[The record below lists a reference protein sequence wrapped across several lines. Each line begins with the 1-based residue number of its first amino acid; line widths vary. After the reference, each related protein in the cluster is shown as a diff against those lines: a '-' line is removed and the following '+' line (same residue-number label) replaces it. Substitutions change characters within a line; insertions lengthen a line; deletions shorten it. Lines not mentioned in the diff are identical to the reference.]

1 MNVETP
7 INTKDFI
14 TIRGARM
21 HNLKNVH
28 VSIPRKQL
36 VVITGLSGSGKSSLA
51 FDTLYA
57 EGQRRYVESLSSY
70 ARQFLGRLD
79 KPDVDAIDGISPAV
93 AIEQRVSSRSSRSTV
108 GTSTEIYDYIKLLY
122 ARVGKTF
129 SPISGNEVKRHTIT
143 DVVDFLQAFSE
154 GDKYL
159 VLAPIPVRSGRTRAQ
174 QIEVLMQQG
183 FSRVMVNKEVQRI
196 DKTLV
201 DSIKTGD
208 EIELVVDRLSF
219 SNSEEHHSR
228 LADSVQTAFFE
239 GQGECIIEN
248 NSGDRHTFSNRFEL
262 DGMQFEEPSPH
273 FFSFNNPVG
282 ACKRCEGFGQV
293 IGIDADLVVP
303 DKSKTIYDDAIVCW
317 RGDVMGVWKD
327 RLIKNAADLNIPI
340 HRPFHELS
348 DEQVELIWTGKGKFM
363 GLNAFFSYLEEKS
376 YKIQYR
382 VMLSRY
388 RGRTDC
394 PECRGTRLRK
404 DANYVLIGSKSISE
418 LVKMPCDELLTF
430 FQNLELNKHD
440 EKTAA
445 RLLLEITNRLHY
457 LCEVGLSYLTLNRL
471 SSTLSGGESQ
481 RISLST
487 CLGSSLVGSMYILDE
502 PSIGLHP
509 RDTERLISVL
519 KALRDLGN
527 TVIVVEHDE
536 EIMKAADHIIDMG
549 PLAGIHGGELIFEG
563 NMDALLSANGSLTA
577 EYLSGKKSISQ
588 KSNRKSQDSV
598 RVIGARAN
606 NLKNIDV
613 KFPLHTLCTVS
624 GVSGSGK
631 STLVKDILYPALR
644 RHLGEI
650 GDQAKEHSSIE
661 GDIDSITA
669 VEFVDQNPI
678 GKSSRSNPVT
688 YVKAFDEIRAIFS
701 SLKIS
706 ANRGYKP
713 AFFSFNVSGG
723 RCDNCEGEGNVT
735 IEMQFMADL
744 KLQCD
749 VCKGKRFKEEILEVR
764 YRDKNIHEVLEM
776 TVDEAIE
783 FFSEE
788 NSTVNKRLV
797 SKLQPLQDVGLG
809 YIGLGQ
815 SSSTLSGGEAQRIK
829 LASFLAKGERQGHT
843 LFIFDEPTTG
853 LHFHDVQKLMDSFH
867 ALLDQGHSLIV
878 IEHNMDVIRN
888 SDWVIDLGPEGGN
901 AGGNLVFQ
909 GKPEDLTKVTAS
921 YTGKALL

>member
-1 MNVETP
+1 MKIESP
-7 INTKDFI
+7 IDTKDYI
-14 TIRGARM
+14 VIKGARM
-21 HNLKNVH
+21 HNLKNVNLA
-28 VSIPRKQL
+28 IPRKKL

-79 KPDVDAIDGISPAV
+79 KPEVDAIEGISPAV
-93 AIEQRVSSRSSRSTV
+93 AIEQRVTSRSSRSTV

-122 ARVGKTF
+122 ARVGRTF
-129 SPISGNEVKRHTIT
+129 SPISGKEVKRHTIT
-143 DVVDFLQAFSE
+143 DVVDALKSLKE
-154 GDKYL
+154 GDKYM
-159 VLAPIPVRSGRTRAQ
+159 VLAPVHPRSDRTKAQ
-174 QIEVLMQQG
+174 QVEVLMQQG
-183 FSRVMVNKEVQRI
+183 FARVLVNEELQKI
-196 DKTLV
+196 DEQLIKNVKKKDELQLV
-201 DSIKTGD
+201 I
-208 EIELVVDRLSF
+208 DRLSYS
-219 SNSEEHHSR
+219 SNEEHDSR

-239 GQGECIIEN
+239 GQGECSIQLI
-248 NSGDRHTFSNRFEL
+248 SGQTYSFSNKFEL

-293 IGIDADLVVP
+293 IGIDPDLVVP
-303 DKSKTIYDDAIVCW
+303 DQSKTIYDDAIVCW
-317 RGDVMGVWKD
+317 RGDVMSIWKD
-327 RLIKNAADLNIPI
+327 RLIRHASELDIPI
-340 HRPFHELS
+340 HRPFHELT
-348 DEQVELIWTGKGKFM
+348 DAQVDLIWKGKGKFM
-363 GLNAFFSYLEEKS
+363 GLNAFFNHLEEKS

-394 PECRGTRLRK
+394 PECEGTRLRR
-404 DANYVLIGSKSISE
+404 DANYVLINEKSISQ
-418 LVKMPCDELLTF
+418 LVKMPCDELLVF
-430 FQNLELNKHD
+430 FRSLDLNQY
-440 EKTAA
+440 EQKTAK

-457 LCEVGLSYLTLNRL
+457 LCEVGLSYLSLNRL
-471 SSTLSGGESQ
+471 SNTLSGGESQ

-549 PLAGIHGGELIFEG
+549 PEAGVHGGEVIFEG
-563 NMDALLSANGSLTA
+563 NMDALLSQENSLTA
-577 EYLSGKKSISQ
+577 DYLSGRKSIAQ
-588 KSNRKSQDSV
+588 KSERKSQDSIKV
-598 RVIGARAN
+598 LGARAN

-613 KFPLHTLCTVS
+613 TFPLRKLCTVS

-631 STLVKDILYPALR
+631 STLVKDILYPGLR
-644 RHLGEI
+644 RMLGEI
-650 GDQAKEHSSIE
+650 GDQAKEHTAIE
-661 GDIDSITA
+661 GDVSSIKA

-706 ANRGYKP
+706 KNRAYKP

-749 VCKGKRFKEEILEVR
+749 VCKGRRFKDEILEVR
-764 YRDKNIHEVLEM
+764 YREKNIYDVLEL

-783 FFSEE
+783 FFSQEE
-788 NSTVNKRLV
+788 NTVNNRLV

-829 LASFLAKGERQGHT
+829 LASFLAKGDRQGHT

-853 LHFHDVQKLMDSFH
+853 LHFHDVRKLMDSFH

-888 SDWVIDLGPEGGN
+888 ADWVIDLGPEGGK
-901 AGGNLVFQ
+901 AGGQLVFE
-909 GKPEDLTKVTAS
+909 GNPDDLTKVTAS
-921 YTGKALL
+921 YTGKSLQ